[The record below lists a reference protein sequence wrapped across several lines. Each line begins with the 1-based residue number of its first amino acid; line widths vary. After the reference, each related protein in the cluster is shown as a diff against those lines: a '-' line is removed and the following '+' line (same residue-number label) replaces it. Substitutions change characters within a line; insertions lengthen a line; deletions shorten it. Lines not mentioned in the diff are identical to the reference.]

1 MGFVN
6 YHGDKRDNYDTIIEL
21 VDEAKRI
28 QAEKDRKKAQADFF
42 GVQRF
47 ADLDTR
53 DILVQLALHIK
64 RIRNQHNEIISRSR
78 RNDFDD
84 RQTFTDLWL
93 FSISSLLNQS
103 ALSLEKR
110 TKATDQLL
118 SKAFQL
124 NSSTD
129 ASEHYAFIEK
139 APLYRKYLADAFDGE
154 TRKLYYW
161 HWLSGLN
168 STNQQDVARLYDN
181 YLTTYRMLAFYLNQ
195 VFPEQ
200 GIGIKALENWVDKER
215 DYKRLL
221 SGKKCY
227 IDPAEG
233 LNNPLYNEYGDR
245 IIDQKTPEAGNKLIN
260 AYTRYRRVIVGG
272 SMNLDDNLLIGAL
285 YRSYNS
291 GKIASEKVPSILPE
305 KCRDMLKNGKILAI
319 SDEDAACIFG
329 DDEILHYLENAVRLI
344 PLDDKGS
351 RFQNLH
357 GKVYITNRQIVFKS
371 VSSICSINSEN
382 LERIVLYDSNP
393 DILEIAGREDSLIL
407 CTANTV
413 ETYRFLKLIN
423 VGSYQDQDKLRNLE
437 TMSTFDFRQN
447 SLESYIFT
455 LKELGD
461 ANLPVDMK
469 SSLAAVSEAIKA
481 LVNALEQYPS
491 EASQSY
497 KFKDYYIPEIINLT
511 NSYIEYNKAGVSDNV
526 IRPVYVKVM
535 NALADV
541 EAAAKQ
547 RINEIYQVATMGTK
561 AKADALQRVLGQDG
575 YRQ

>member
-1 MGFVN
+1 MGFIN
-6 YHGDKRDNYDTIIEL
+6 YHGDKQDNYDTIIEL
-21 VDEAKRI
+21 ADEAKRI
-28 QAEKDRKKAQADFF
+28 QAEKNRKKTQADFF
-42 GVQRF
+42 GVQRL
-47 ADLDTR
+47 ANLDTR
-53 DILVQLALHIK
+53 DILVQLVLYFK

-78 RNDFDD
+78 CNDFDD
-84 RQTFTDLWL
+84 SQTFTDLWL
-93 FSISSLLNQS
+93 FSMSSLLNQS

-110 TKATDQLL
+110 IKVTDQLI

-129 ASEHYAFIEK
+129 ASEHYAFIKK
-139 APLYRKYLADAFDGE
+139 APLYRKYLTDAFDGE
-154 TRKLYYW
+154 TGNLYYW
-161 HWLSGLN
+161 HWLSGLDH
-168 STNQQDVARLYDN
+168 QQGIIRLYDD

-200 GIGIKALENWVDKER
+200 GIGIKSLENWIDKECG
-215 DYKRLL
+215 YKRSLF
-221 SGKKCY
+221 GIKCY
-227 IDPAEG
+227 IDPAER
-233 LNNPLYNEYGDR
+233 LNNPLYGKDGDR
-245 IIDQKTPEAGNKLIN
+245 IIDHETPETGNELIS
-260 AYTRYRRVIVGG
+260 AYMRYRRVIVGG

-285 YRSYNS
+285 YKNYNS

-305 KCRDMLKNGKILAI
+305 KCRYMLKNGKIPAI
-319 SDEDAACIFG
+319 TDEDSASLFG
-329 DDEILHYLENAVRLI
+329 NDELLHYLENAVRLI

-357 GKVYITNRQIVFKS
+357 GKVYITDRQIVFKS
-371 VSSICSINSEN
+371 VSSICRINSEN
-382 LERIVLYDSNP
+382 LERIVLYDSDP
-393 DILEIAGREDSLIL
+393 DILEIAGRDESMIL
-407 CTANTV
+407 CTANTE

-423 VGSYQDQDKLRNLE
+423 VGPHHDQNRLKNLE
-437 TMSTFDFRQN
+437 TMSTNDFRQD

-455 LKELGD
+455 LDELAD
-461 ANLPVDMK
+461 ADLPEDMK
-469 SSLAAVSEAIKA
+469 TSLTAVSEAIKA

-497 KFKDYYIPEIINLT
+497 KFKEYYIPEIVNLT
-511 NSYIEYNKAGVSDNV
+511 NSYIEYNKAGVSENV
-526 IRPVYVKVM
+526 IKPVYTKVM